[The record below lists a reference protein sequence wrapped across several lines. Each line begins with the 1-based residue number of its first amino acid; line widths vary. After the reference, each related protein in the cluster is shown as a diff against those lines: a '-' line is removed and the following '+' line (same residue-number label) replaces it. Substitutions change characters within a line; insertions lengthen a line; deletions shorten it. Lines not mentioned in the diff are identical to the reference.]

1 MKLTGVGPILCQ
13 VSVEMKIANMPE
25 ITCKEM
31 YTFLYENRCD
41 NVLFHLLISNT
52 LGHSFT
58 KLIKKKLALLMKN
71 MKHQRQRSML
81 LRFDFSNRNVA
92 SNRNEREKKNRL
104 LSLDVA
110 RE

>member
-1 MKLTGVGPILCQ
+1 
-13 VSVEMKIANMPE
+13 
-25 ITCKEM
+25 
-31 YTFLYENRCD
+31 
-41 NVLFHLLISNT
+41 
-52 LGHSFT
+52 
-58 KLIKKKLALLMKN
+58 MKN

-110 RE
+110 REWIQRDSSTKNWRV

>member
-31 YTFLYENRCD
+31 YTFLYENRYD

-58 KLIKKKLALLMKN
+58 KLIKKKIGAFNEKYETSTSAE
-71 MKHQRQRSML
+71 H
-81 LRFDFSNRNVA
+81 VA
-92 SNRNEREKKNRL
+92 
-104 LSLDVA
+104 A
-110 RE
+110 F